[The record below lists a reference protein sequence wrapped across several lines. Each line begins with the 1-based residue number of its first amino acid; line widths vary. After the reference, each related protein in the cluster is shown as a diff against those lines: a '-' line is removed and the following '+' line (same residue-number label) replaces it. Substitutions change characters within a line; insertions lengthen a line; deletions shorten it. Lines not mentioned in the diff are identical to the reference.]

1 MFDKDYLNI
10 KMTKK
15 TQQNDYAV
23 LKYYFV
29 LFTYRFR
36 LSICDAVAQLNDGK
50 HTEMVLPTLEII
62 TINLFKPGGNKKAT
76 HT

>member
-10 KMTKK
+10 KMTKE
-15 TQQNDYAV
+15 TQQNGYVV

-29 LFTYRFR
+29 LSTYWFR
-36 LSICDAVAQLNDGK
+36 LSICDAVAQFNDGK
-50 HTEMVLPTLEII
+50 HIEKVLPTLEVI
-62 TINLFKPGGNKKAT
+62 TVNLLKPGGNKKVT